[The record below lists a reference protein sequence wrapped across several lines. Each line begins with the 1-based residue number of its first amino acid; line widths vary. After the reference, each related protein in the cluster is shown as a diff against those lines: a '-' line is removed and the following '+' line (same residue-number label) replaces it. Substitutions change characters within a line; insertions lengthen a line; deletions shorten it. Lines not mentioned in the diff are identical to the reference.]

1 MPRILLSLCA
11 LALFIHPLHGQPLE
25 RYSVR
30 TVVIDPG
37 HGGKDPG
44 CIGVSKKTQEK
55 DIVLPIALRLGKL
68 IGERYPEVRIAY
80 TRKDDTFMDLRD
92 RSRFA
97 NSQNADLFISIHCNS
112 FPQKRSVNGFE
123 TYVMGLHHTSDNLRV
138 AMQENAVITYED
150 NFESKYE
157 GYDPNSEESFIIF
170 SMLQNAHLDQSLQLA
185 EQVQHEAIQRTGL
198 ADRNVRQAGFWVLVG
213 TTMPSI
219 LVEAGYL
226 SNAKDEELLRSEKG
240 QEAVAQ
246 ALFNAFCAYKNS
258 VDGDPQLPQ
267 PPTKPA
273 QPTQPAKPA
282 TQPAKPTTPAQPTQP
297 AKPATQPAKNTTPA
311 PSAQPAKP
319 TTQPS
324 GIEFRIQLLTAA
336 KPVDIAN
343 NAQLK
348 AVGSVDELHID
359 GRYRYTTGRTPH
371 YDELLPRL
379 AEVRKTFSDAFIIA
393 LRNGKPIPVQE
404 AKAEAAQNPN
414 NK

>member
-1 MPRILLSLCA
+1 MKTLQCNFVSTFAVQLWEAKASQNSATNHMLMRYKKHRWHGAIPRILLTIGLLPLLTASLS
-11 LALFIHPLHGQPLE
+11 GQPLE

-44 CIGVSKKTQEK
+44 CIGVAKKTQEK
-55 DIVLPIALRLGKL
+55 DVVLPIALRLGQL

-80 TRKDDTFMDLRD
+80 TRKDDTFMELRD

-112 FPQKRSVNGFE
+112 FPQKRSVCGFE
-123 TYVMGLHHTSDNLRV
+123 TYVMGLHKTEDNLRV
-138 AMQENAVITYED
+138 AMRENAVITYED

-185 EQVQHEAIQRTGL
+185 SQVQQEAIQRTAL
-198 ADRNVRQAGFWVLVG
+198 ADRGVRQAGFWVLVG

-226 SNAKDEELLRSEKG
+226 SNAKDEELLRSDKG

-246 ALFNAFCAYKNS
+246 ALFNAFCTYKHS
-258 VDGDPQLPQ
+258 VDGGPTTTPKKSEQ
-267 PPTKPA
+267 PPPA
-273 QPTQPAKPA
+273 QPSTV
-282 TQPAKPTTPAQPTQP
+282 
-297 AKPATQPAKNTTPA
+297 
-311 PSAQPAKP
+311 
-319 TTQPS
+319 
-324 GIEFRIQLLTAA
+324 EFRIQLLTAT
-336 KPVDIAN
+336 KPVDLSSN
-343 NAQLK
+343 NQLR
-348 AVGSVDELHID
+348 AMGSVDELHID

-379 AEVRKTFSDAFIIA
+379 AEVRKTFTDAFIIA
-393 LRNGKPIPVQE
+393 LKNGKLMPVHE
-404 AKAEAAQNPN
+404 AKAEAAQNTN
-414 NK
+414 TN